1 MKSANRKVIVRTV
14 ALLFS
19 VLSAASLAQTLSCEY
34 VVVNEWNDGYTASI
48 RISNTQQAPIQNW
61 QIAWQYQT
69 NRVTN
74 SWNAQLSGSNPYTA
88 TGIGWNN
95 AIKPGESVEFG
106 IQVAK
111 NNSSAERPAITGNVC
126 TTGSN
131 DSSVSSASPI
141 DSSLAFTVLFLKRA
155 MLLLSVLLTM
165 GLAVDNGSGTN
176 LKC

>member
-95 AIKPGESVEFG
+95 AIQPGESVEFG
-106 IQVAK
+106 IQVA
-111 NNSSAERPAITGNVC
+111 NTYISAENTETNGNGWSLC
-126 TTGSN
+126 TKYAY
-131 DSSVSSASPI
+131 SSI
-141 DSSLAFTVLFLKRA
+141 
-155 MLLLSVLLTM
+155 SVY
-165 GLAVDNGSGTN
+165 
-176 LKC
+176 